1 MDYGAMHHKRFGIP
15 KVPGKQ
21 RPCLA
26 PPPTAEM
33 ELTKVGLVTCQGR
46 LLYNGCFSSGRAR
59 PVYQRGKSRLSCI
72 GRLFA
77 TFGPV

>member
-26 PPPTAEM
+26 PPPD
-33 ELTKVGLVTCQGR
+33 GR
-46 LLYNGCFSSGRAR
+46 DGADEGWASYMPGEAVVQWLL
-59 PVYQRGKSRLSCI
+59 
-72 GRLFA
+72 
-77 TFGPV
+77 